1 MNPDRAWIQTLLQ
14 RHEEPLVRYTT
25 RLLGG
30 DVQRARDVV
39 QDGFLRLCQAPKERV
54 EGHAEAWLFA
64 VCRNRAIDICRK
76 ENRMGPLEQAP
87 GSALASQDEGPGEL
101 TARRQAHARLTR
113 LMTTLPPDQARALR
127 LKLAEHKTYREI
139 SAEMGTSL
147 GRVSQLIT
155 SALETLRT
163 QLAEEPAQPAEV
175 RS

>member
-1 MNPDRAWIQTLLQ
+1 MNPDRVWIQSLLQ
-14 RHEEPLVRYTT
+14 RHEEPLVRYAT

-39 QDGFLRLCQAPKERV
+39 QDSFLRLCQAPRERV

-64 VCRNRAIDICRK
+64 VCRNRAIDVCRK
-76 ENRMGPLEQAP
+76 EGRMGPLEHAP
-87 GSALASQDEGPGEL
+87 GGALASQDAGPGEL
-101 TARRQAHARLTR
+101 TARRQAHARLAR
-113 LMTTLPPDQARALR
+113 LMSTLPPDEARALR

-147 GRVSQLIT
+147 GRVSKLIT
-155 SALETLRT
+155 SAMETLRT
-163 QLAEEPAQPAEV
+163 QLADEAVQPVEV